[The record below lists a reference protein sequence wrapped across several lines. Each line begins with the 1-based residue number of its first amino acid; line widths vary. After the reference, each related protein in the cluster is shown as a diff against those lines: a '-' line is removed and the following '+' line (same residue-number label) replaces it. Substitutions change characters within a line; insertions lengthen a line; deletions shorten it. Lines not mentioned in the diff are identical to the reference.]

1 MTRNTGKN
9 KYLFR
14 SHISERQFRLV
25 LSCFCKDYTAKM
37 TSEIVGISRNTIN
50 FLYSKFRERILLLE
64 CLNKNLDG
72 EVEVD
77 ESYFGAR
84 RVRGKRGRGAKG
96 KIPVVGLLKRGG
108 KVYTRVIANC
118 QRKNLLP
125 IIKGKVLEETTIFT
139 DGWKSY
145 DGLVLNGYH
154 HYRIYHSKNEFARGK
169 NHINGIESFWSYTK
183 RRLNKFNGIRKDK
196 FLFHLKESEYR
207 WNAKT
212 GNVNIYQELLKK
224 FREKPL

>member
-1 MTRNTGKN
+1 MTRNIGKN
-9 KYLFR
+9 KYIFR
-14 SHISERQFRLV
+14 SHISESKFRIV

-37 TSEIVGISRNTIN
+37 TSEVVGISRNTIN

-64 CLNKNLDG
+64 CLSKNLDG

-84 RVRGKRGRGAKG
+84 RIRGKRGRGAKG

-108 KVYTRVIANC
+108 KVYTKIIANC
-118 QRKNLLP
+118 QRKSLLP

-196 FLFHLKESEYR
+196 FILHLKESEYR

-212 GNVNIYQELLKK
+212 ENVNIYQELLKK

>member
-1 MTRNTGKN
+1 
-9 KYLFR
+9 
-14 SHISERQFRLV
+14 
-25 LSCFCKDYTAKM
+25 M

-84 RVRGKRGRGAKG
+84 RVRGKRGREVKG